1 MPAHS
6 TEILN
11 RTIRLLIDSH
21 LAYLKA
27 LEMSDDDHRL
37 VEAFRNRSAERQKLI
52 AELQGL
58 VRASNETPAEEGS
71 AIGTLN
77 RGFEDFLDLFRDNEK
92 AALENLKQGEEDVAA
107 KIEEEL
113 GNAELTDEER
123 RLMERAVRAAREGSE
138 FVDHRL
144 AAVQTA

>member
-123 RLMERAVRAAREGSE
+123 RLMERAMRAAREGSE

>member
-71 AIGTLN
+71 AIGTPN

>member
-6 TEILN
+6 TDILN

-21 LAYLKA
+21 LAYLRA

-37 VEAFRNRSAERQKLI
+37 VEAFRNRSAERQRLI

-58 VRASNETPAEEGS
+58 VRAGNETPAEEGS
-71 AIGTLN
+71 TMGALN
-77 RGFEDFLDLFRDNEK
+77 RGFEEFLDMFRDNEK

-107 KIEEEL
+107 RIEEEL
-113 GNAELTDEER
+113 DNAELTGEER
-123 RLMERAVRAAREGSE
+123 RLMECAMRAAREGGE
-138 FVDHRL
+138 FVDHQM
-144 AAVQTA
+144 AALQSA